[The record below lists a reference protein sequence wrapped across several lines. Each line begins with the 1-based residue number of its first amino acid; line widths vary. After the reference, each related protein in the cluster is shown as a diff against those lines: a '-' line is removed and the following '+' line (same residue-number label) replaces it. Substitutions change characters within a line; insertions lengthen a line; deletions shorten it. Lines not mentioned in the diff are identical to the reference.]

1 MYKSIKFNLFVLLFS
16 GIFLSLNIQ
25 AAPKPADANAK
36 AAMAKLQAMV
46 KEATTA
52 RDTLKTEKDKIAS
65 ELDQVKKD
73 KESADSETDRLNSE
87 LASQKSN
94 NASVSEKLDQT
105 HAKLVEVIE
114 KYNAL
119 NKAKNEL
126 TVQHT
131 SLESTLKQ
139 TESNLQ
145 SCESKNVKLYTAGK
159 EVLNSYENK
168 NVLDSVLKDEPIFG
182 FKSVEM
188 ESIVQEYEDKL
199 RKEKY
204 QHKDV
209 VLDKTATSTDK

>member
-1 MYKSIKFNLFVLLFS
+1 MYKSIKFNLFILLFS
-16 GIFLSLNIQ
+16 GLSLSLNLE

-36 AAMAKLQAMV
+36 AALAKLQALV
-46 KEATTA
+46 KEATTE
-52 RDTLKTEKDKIAS
+52 RDLLKTEKDKVSA

-73 KESADSETDRLNSE
+73 KDAADSESDRLNSE
-87 LASQKSN
+87 LASQKSS
-94 NASVSEKLDQT
+94 NANVSEKLDQT
-105 HAKLVEVIE
+105 HAKLLEVIE

-126 TVQHT
+126 TAQHT

-139 TESNLQ
+139 TETNLQ
-145 SCESKNVKLYTAGK
+145 SCESKNIKLYEAGK

-188 ESIVQEYEDKL
+188 ESIVQEYEAKL

-209 VLDKTATSTDK
+209 VLDKTSTPTDK